1 MSVKRLSLF
10 ALPLLAFVAATP
22 ANAADTPEPSAADKA
37 TARALLDEGDALLRK
52 GSLQAAHDKYK
63 AADAIMGVPTTG
75 VALADAQAKLGL
87 LVEAADTLA
96 RVQRFPTKA
105 GEPKAFTAAR
115 EEAARK
121 LPELGPSI
129 PSLTVAL
136 AGGVTATPSMR
147 VSIDGAE
154 LAEPV
159 RFLPRKVN
167 PGSHEVVVDAGDR
180 RGTASVTLA
189 ERESRTVEVALPA
202 VLVPTSGANGSK
214 GTLTSTPAGEG
225 ALAAAEASRTEGGTP
240 TRLHPAV
247 WAGLGLTGA
256 GLVAGAVTGGL
267 ALGKKGSLETECPG
281 GLCVTPESQEALD
294 SATTLAHVSTS
305 SFVVAGAAG
314 GVTALVWALTR
325 SPSSAPRATVVPH
338 VGAGYLGLSGSF

>member
-1 MSVKRLSLF
+1 VNTKRPSLF
-10 ALPLLAFVAATP
+10 AIPLVLLFASQP
-22 ANAADTPEPSAADKA
+22 ALADTPEPSAADKA
-37 TARALLDEGDALLRK
+37 TARSLLDEGDALLNK

-96 RVQRFPTKA
+96 RVQRYHTKP

-115 EEAARK
+115 DEAARK
-121 LPELGPSI
+121 LTELGARL

-136 AGGVTATPSMR
+136 AGGVAPTSAMR

-154 LAEPV
+154 LAEPA

-167 PGSHEVVVDAGDR
+167 PGSHEIVVDAGDR
-180 RGTASVTLA
+180 RGSAAVTLA
-189 ERESRTVEVALPA
+189 ERESRTVEVTLPA
-202 VLVPTSGANGSK
+202 PVVAKGAGDASSGAA
-214 GTLTSTPAGEG
+214 TS
-225 ALAAAEASRTEGGTP
+225 ALGGTAAPPKGEPAP
-240 TRLHPAV
+240 TKGATSSRVHPAV

-256 GLVAGAVTGGL
+256 GLVAGAITGGL
-267 ALGKKGSLETECPG
+267 ALGKKGTLENECPTTV
-281 GLCVTPESQEALD
+281 CVTPSSQDALD
-294 SATTLAHVSTS
+294 SATTLAHVSTA

-325 SPSSAPRATVVPH
+325 SPSPEPRVAVVPL
-338 VGAGYLGLSGSF
+338 VGAGYLGVSGSF